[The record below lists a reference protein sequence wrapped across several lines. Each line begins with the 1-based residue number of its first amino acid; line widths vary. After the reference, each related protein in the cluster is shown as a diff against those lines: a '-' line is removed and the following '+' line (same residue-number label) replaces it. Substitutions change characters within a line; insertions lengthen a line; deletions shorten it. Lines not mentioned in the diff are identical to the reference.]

1 MIRTV
6 LRLLPDEQR
15 ARVGGY
21 GALTLVSVLLR
32 GAGVVLLVP
41 LVAALFT
48 TTPADALGWLAALTG
63 CTLLGWLV
71 DARAASIGYDLGFS
85 LLTDAQHRVADRL
98 ARVPLGWFTPER
110 TATARQAI
118 AATGP
123 DLVGLFAYL
132 VTPLVQALALPVVI
146 AVALLPIAW
155 PLGLAAL
162 AGVPVLLGALWASG
176 RISGRA
182 DQVADAANTALTERI
197 VEFAR
202 TQQALRAARR
212 VTPARSQAGAALTGQ
227 HAATVRLLA
236 LQVPGQL
243 LFSLATQVA
252 LVLLAGT
259 TTVLAVRGDLDVPA
273 AIALVVGI
281 ARYLEPFA
289 ALGELAP
296 GLAAIRTTLARV
308 ASVLAAPVL
317 ENPAPASARHG
328 DAPAVEL
335 RELRFGYAPHLPPV
349 LDGFT
354 ARFEPG
360 STTAI
365 VGPSGSGK
373 STVLALLA
381 GLREPD
387 AGAVLLDGVPVG
399 AVDRALL
406 SSVVFQHPYLFAGTV
421 AENVRTGDPAATD
434 AQQQEAIARARVDEL
449 VERLPDGV
457 HTPVG
462 EGGAALSGGERQR
475 ISIARALVKPAPVLL
490 IDEATSALDAENER
504 AVAAAV
510 TTGADRQQTTIVVA
524 HRLSTI
530 AGADRV
536 LFLDQGRIVEDG
548 TVAELLAAGGR
559 FAQFWQQQRAAAG
572 WRLQPART

>member
-1 MIRTV
+1 
-6 LRLLPDEQR
+6 
-15 ARVGGY
+15 
-21 GALTLVSVLLR
+21 
-32 GAGVVLLVP
+32 
-41 LVAALFT
+41 
-48 TTPADALGWLAALTG
+48 
-63 CTLLGWLV
+63 
-71 DARAASIGYDLGFS
+71 
-85 LLTDAQHRVADRL
+85 
-98 ARVPLGWFTPER
+98 
-110 TATARQAI
+110 
-118 AATGP
+118 
-123 DLVGLFAYL
+123 AYL
-132 VTPLVQALALPVVI
+132 VTPVVQALALPVVI
-146 AVALLPIAW
+146 AVALVPIAW

-176 RISGRA
+176 RISARA
-182 DQVADAANTALTERI
+182 DQVADAANRTLTERI

-259 TTVLAVRGDLDVPA
+259 TTVLAVRGDLGTPA
-273 AIALVVGI
+273 AIALVVVI

-296 GLAAIRTTLARV
+296 GLAAVRTTVGRV

-317 ENPAPASARHG
+317 EDPAPAPVSFR

-335 RELRFGYAPHLPPV
+335 RFGYAPGLPPV

-373 STVLALLA
+373 STVLSLLA

-387 AGAVLLDGVPVG
+387 AGAVLLDGVPVA
-399 AVDRALL
+399 AVDRAQL
-406 SSVVFQHPYLFAGTV
+406 SSVVFQHPYLFAGTI
-421 AENVRTGDPAATD
+421 AENVRAGDPAATD
-434 AQQQEAIARARVDEL
+434 AQQQAAVARARVDDL
-449 VERLPDGV
+449 VQRLPDGV

-462 EGGAALSGGERQR
+462 EGGIALSGGERQR
-475 ISIARALVKPAPVLL
+475 ISI
-490 IDEATSALDAENER
+490 
-504 AVAAAV
+504 
-510 TTGADRQQTTIVVA
+510 
-524 HRLSTI
+524 
-530 AGADRV
+530 
-536 LFLDQGRIVEDG
+536 
-548 TVAELLAAGGR
+548 
-559 FAQFWQQQRAAAG
+559 
-572 WRLQPART
+572 